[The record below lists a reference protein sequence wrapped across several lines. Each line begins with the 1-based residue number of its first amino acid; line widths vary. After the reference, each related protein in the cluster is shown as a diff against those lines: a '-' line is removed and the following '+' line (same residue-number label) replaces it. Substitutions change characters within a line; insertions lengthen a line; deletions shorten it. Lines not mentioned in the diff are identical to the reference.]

1 MLYGNRAC
9 NRPHLCIDPR
19 HRIVTLGRYD
29 LMMRIILT
37 KEPPLTPRYFVL
49 FWAFFFFWC
58 VLVPIYVS
66 EVTPGIYYEEKD

>member
-9 NRPHLCIDPR
+9 NRQHLCIDPR
-19 HRIVTLGRYD
+19 HEIVTIDCYEVTL
-29 LMMRIILT
+29 RIIPT
-37 KEPPLTPRYFVL
+37 KELLLTPRYFVL
-49 FWAFFFFWC
+49 FWTFFIFWC